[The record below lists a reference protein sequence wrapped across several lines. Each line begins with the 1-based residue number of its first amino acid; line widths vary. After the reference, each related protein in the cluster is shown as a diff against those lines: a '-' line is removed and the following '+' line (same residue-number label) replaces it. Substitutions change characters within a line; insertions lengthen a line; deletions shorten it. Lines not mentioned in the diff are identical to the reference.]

1 MNTGILEDGSL
12 SSRLKGDIYW
22 KKQKLMLR
30 AERGN
35 SKAEKGTKF
44 FKSRF
49 EKEDER
55 AVGAS
60 ALDAI
65 KSDMQD
71 TQGENVPGG
80 KVFTEEELN
89 IRDSRISS
97 GAIADYGELIPD
109 NYVSQIKNG
118 SLKATAYY
126 REEAFFGVSITGVH
140 DGWMEIVWFAFSDPH
155 PTREDATHL
164 LAHIV
169 NKAREENAYHGVFSE
184 LHMVPEEGTLDLVF
198 SMREILSS
206 IGFKTMVRKNNL
218 YECRMKD
225 VIDDRTLFAAAKKVS
240 CVPLLF
246 LTDREKDE
254 IENIIYEDTG
264 SVPVA
269 LPIPWSSYR
278 QDLSYVHYD
287 ADKKSLGI
295 LFVSQVGDTMVMDL
309 LYGKNPM
316 VSAAILGTAIQ
327 MARED
332 LSPDQKLLVPIVL
345 EATRPIVEKLAPTA
359 TREDLL
365 EAYIHF

>member
-1 MNTGILEDGSL
+1 MSTGILEDGSL

-30 AERGN
+30 AETG
-35 SKAEKGTKF
+35 SKKTGKGTKF
-44 FKSRF
+44 FNARF
-49 EKEDER
+49 EKDDEK

-60 ALDAI
+60 AIDVI
-65 KSDMQD
+65 KSRLTDAPEDALEQ
-71 TQGENVPGG
+71 QRVY
-80 KVFTEEELN
+80 TEEELN
-89 IRDSRISS
+89 IKDTRVSPGSI
-97 GAIADYGELIPD
+97 GEYGEHIPD
-109 NYVSQIKNG
+109 NYVSQIKNA
-118 SLKATAYY
+118 SLKVTAYH
-126 REEAFFGVSITGVH
+126 RDETFLGLSITGVH
-140 DGWMEIVWFAFSDPH
+140 DDWLEVVWVSMAPESSGEEE
-155 PTREDATHL
+155 TAQV
-164 LAHIV
+164 LAHMV
-169 NKAREENAYHGVFSE
+169 NKAREEKIYHGIFAE
-184 LHMVPEEGTLDLVF
+184 LHMSPETET
-198 SMREILSS
+198 MRKVLGS
-206 IGFKTMVRKNNL
+206 IGVHTFMRKNNL

-287 ADKKSLGI
+287 ADKKSLGM